1 MARDWRRLAVTALAA
16 ASLALACALSAHAQ
30 TQAPKKKAK
39 AAPQPEA
46 EQTEGAEKT
55 EPPKKKK
62 QDPVEAQR
70 AIEAAIKQLQAGRAQ
85 EAAQALTATLGGGNL
100 PPALM
105 AKALYARGI
114 AHRQLTKTAE
124 AISDLTSALWL
135 KGGLAEA
142 DRVDALQQRAGAY
155 RDAGLGGEQAE
166 VQNAA
171 LLSGSRGK
179 EQAAAPAASGW
190 NLLNPFG
197 IWSSPAPQQT
207 GSIQKQATAPAA
219 PPPAVQTP
227 AIQPPPAA
235 PRPQSSA
242 WANTTEVRTGADPP
256 VTPAAAPAPPP
267 AAAPAPAAAKPAG
280 KYRLQLA
287 TVRTEQEAQA
297 VATKLQREHAAALAA
312 REPEIDQAV
321 LGNMGSFYRVR
332 IGPYATLQE
341 TQAVCAKLK
350 GSGLDCMAV
359 TQ

>member
-1 MARDWRRLAVTALAA
+1 MARDWRRLALAALAVA
-16 ASLALACALSAHAQ
+16 ALGSACAFGAHAQ
-30 TQAPKKKAK
+30 ASKKKAK
-39 AAPQPEA
+39 AAPAPEA
-46 EQTEGAEKT
+46 EQSEGAEKAA
-55 EPPKKKK
+55 PAKKKK

-70 AIEAAIKQLQAGRAQ
+70 AIEAAIKQLQSGKAQ
-85 EAAQALTATLGGGNL
+85 EAAHALTATLGGGNL

-135 KGGLAEA
+135 KGGLSEG

-166 VQNAA
+166 VQSAA
-171 LLSGSRGK
+171 LLNAPRTK
-179 EQAAAPAASGW
+179 EQPAAQSGSGW

-197 IWSSPAPQQT
+197 IWSSPAEQPT
-207 GSIQKQATAPAA
+207 GSIQKSPTAA
-219 PPPAVQTP
+219 PVAQSPP
-227 AIQPPPAA
+227 PPPAA
-235 PRPQSSA
+235 ARPQASA
-242 WANTTEVRTGADPP
+242 WTNTTEVRAAAEPAEPP
-256 VTPAAAPAPPP
+256 VAPV
-267 AAAPAPAAAKPAG
+267 AAPAPAAKPTG

-287 TVRTEQEAQA
+287 TVRTQEEAQA
-297 VATKLQREHAAALAA
+297 VAAKLQREHAAALAA

-321 LGNMGSFYRVR
+321 VGNMGSFYRVR
-332 IGPYATLQE
+332 IGPYATVQE